1 MVYHPFKKG
10 YNGSTLG
17 VDDLGVSP
25 HGPDEGT
32 FKLNCSTSGANPAVD
47 HIWLKRVKR
56 RDENGAE
63 TKGTEL
69 IQIPPADVDVTTET
83 DKK

>member
-1 MVYHPFKKG
+1 MVYPLNIG

-69 IQIPPADVDVTTET
+69 IQIPAEDVEVTTEPET
-83 DKK
+83 E